1 MEQKVKILFYND
13 KWLNGGIES
22 FIMNI
27 YRNINLKN
35 LKIDILVS
43 QNGTDIYDEEIKA
56 LGGKKY
62 VTLDKTFKSPIKRTI
77 ANFSAFYKKIKQID
91 ADIIHINLSNAVG
104 MIYGFLAKK
113 AGIKVVIFHSH
124 NSDIA
129 NSNRKIKMLGH
140 EISQKIFEKYGDYYL
155 ACSQVAAKFMYSKNN
170 IQNGNIKIIKNGIN
184 TDKFRYKVENREEYR
199 NRIQADNKFVIGTIG
214 RLSAQK
220 NQEFLLKVFKEVYNK
235 DKNTMLLLVGEGEKK
250 KELIELAQKLEIT
263 DSVYFFGRTDCPEK
277 CLSAMDVFVLPSLFE
292 GNPVVGIEAQTNGLR
307 CLFSDT
313 ITPEVKVTDL
323 VTFLTIKNIEI
334 WTDEILKIKSNNI
347 RANKQQ
353 EVINSGYDIKDI
365 AKKLEEFYC
374 TIKK

>member
-77 ANFSAFYKKIKQID
+77 ANFSAFYKKVKQID

-129 NSNRKIKMLGH
+129 NSNRKIKILGH

-263 DSVYFFGRTDCPEK
+263 DSVCFFGRTDSPEK